1 MNLIARA
8 KNILLTPK
16 SEWEAIKP
24 EPATV
29 TDLFTQYALILAAI
43 PAVASFV
50 GLTVIGISVPF
61 LGHIRVPF
69 GSSLT
74 NATLTYGLALAGT
87 FGLAFVI
94 DALAP
99 TFGAKKDLVASAKAA
114 VYANTASWVAGALLI
129 IPSLYSLSLLASLY
143 SLYLLWL
150 GMKTLKECPAEKQA
164 GYFVATLVAAIVIM
178 AAVGFVAGRTGG
190 SFRF

>member
-1 MNLIARA
+1 MNLVNRV
-8 KNILLTPK
+8 KKILLTPAA
-16 SEWEAIKP
+16 EWKTIQA

-29 TDLFTQYALILAAI
+29 PDLFTSYAMILAAI
-43 PAVASFV
+43 PAVAAFI

-61 LGHIRVPF
+61 LGHIRVPV
-69 GSSLT
+69 GRSLT
-74 NATLTYGLALAGT
+74 NAALTYGLSLAGT
-87 FGLAFVI
+87 LGLAFII

-114 VYANTASWVAGALLI
+114 VYANTASWVAGVLLI
-129 IPSLYSLSLLASLY
+129 IPSLYSLSVLAGLY

-164 GYFVATLVAAIVIM
+164 GYFAATLVAAIVIM
-178 AAVGFVAGRTGG
+178 AAVGYVAGRTGG
-190 SFRF
+190 SLRF